1 MVKLS
6 SIYTIINF
14 KKLLSFFS
22 KEEKQGI
29 TSLPKADAPTWN
41 GKNEKPFGNNILE
54 MKLPKKMKPGDYN
67 QLKLHMGNL

>member
-41 GKNEKPFGNNILE
+41 GKNEKPFGNH
-54 MKLPKKMKPGDYN
+54 PSA
-67 QLKLHMGNL
+67 